1 MLWTLVPLI
10 PIGLVVYVIAYFFDR
25 EDARLQADEFI
36 AGIRKP
42 TPEDIDKCMLRLEVA
57 NIRLLSRNETDRQ
70 RVEVLRSLRNNT
82 VTSHP

>member
-25 EDARLQADEFI
+25 EDARARADELI
-36 AGIRKP
+36 TGIRKP

-57 NIRLLSRNETDRQ
+57 NIRLLSRNETDRR
-70 RVEVLRSLRNNT
+70 RVELLRDICSKC
-82 VTSHP
+82 VTSDT